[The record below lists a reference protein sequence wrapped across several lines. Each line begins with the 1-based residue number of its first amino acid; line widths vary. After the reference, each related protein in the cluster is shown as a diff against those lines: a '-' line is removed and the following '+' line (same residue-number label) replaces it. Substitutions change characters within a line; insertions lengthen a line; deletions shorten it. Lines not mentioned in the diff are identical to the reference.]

1 METLPE
7 EIEDAVVDCLS
18 LADIARLS
26 GVSCNWRYICITH
39 PGYSWWRQ
47 VLTEA
52 PWDSSDEESCSCGCG
67 ADCDMF
73 CYVDTYRWE
82 LRC

>member
-7 EIEDAVVDCLS
+7 EVEDAVVDCLA

-26 GVSCNWRYICITH
+26 GVSCDWRYICITH
-39 PGYSWWRQ
+39 PRYSWWRQ
-47 VLTEA
+47 VLTES
-52 PWDSSDEESCSCGCG
+52 PRDSDEESCSCGCG

-73 CYVDTYRWE
+73 CYAESYRMT
-82 LRC
+82 